1 MPQAI
6 AVGKSGLK
14 EPMTTAYEDGA
25 ANTHAAREISR
36 ARVKISKPTEVA
48 TGGKTGSP
56 AEPAPTSLRGRILG
70 FVAVVQTIL
79 FLGHWFIYQTWA
91 AFAGPSGASINTYVG
106 ATLAVLSI
114 SLVSATLLAHRFNN
128 RPVRILY
135 RIAAV
140 WLGFLN
146 FFFLAAGVSW
156 LIYGAARLFGFSVN
170 GPILATLIFGSAALA
185 AVIGL
190 LNARWIRVKR
200 ISVKLAD
207 LPLSW
212 RGRVAAM
219 VSDVHL
225 GHVNGLGFMRRIV
238 SMLRLLKP
246 DVVFI
251 TGDLFDGTKVNPS
264 ALAAPWKS
272 LAPTLGSYFVTG
284 NHEEFTDPRNYLE
297 GISRAGIRVLR
308 NERVVIDG
316 LQVVGVHF
324 SSTTHP
330 DHFSSVLK
338 AANIDKTRASILLS
352 HAPHALEVAEKAG
365 ISLQLSGHTHRGQ
378 IFPSTWFTKRIFGAY
393 TYGLRTF
400 RNLVVYTTS
409 GVGTWGPPLRLGTNP
424 EIVLMRFE

>member
-1 MPQAI
+1 
-6 AVGKSGLK
+6 
-14 EPMTTAYEDGA
+14 MTTAYRDGT
-25 ANTHAAREISR
+25 ANTDAARELSR
-36 ARVKISKPTEVA
+36 ARVKISQPTEAVPDQ
-48 TGGKTGSP
+48 KTRSQAGS
-56 AEPAPTSLRGRILG
+56 APTSLRGRILR
-70 FVAVVQTIL
+70 FIAMVQTIL
-79 FLGHWFIYQTWA
+79 FLGHWFIYQTWT
-91 AFAGPSGASINTYVG
+91 AFAGPSESRINPYVG
-106 ATLAVLSI
+106 ATLALLSI
-114 SLVSATLLAHRFNN
+114 SFVSATLLAHRFNN

-135 RIAAV
+135 RIAAI

-156 LIYGAARLFGFSVN
+156 LIYGTARLFGMSVN
-170 GPILATLIFGSAALA
+170 RPVFITLIFGLAAGT

-190 LNARWIRVKR
+190 LNAQWVRVKR
-200 ISVKLAD
+200 ISVKLD
-207 LPLSW
+207 QLPPAW
-212 RGRVAAM
+212 RGRVAAL

-238 SMLRLLKP
+238 STLRLLKP

-251 TGDLFDGTKVNPS
+251 TGDLFDGTRVNPS

-272 LAPTLGSYFVTG
+272 LAPRFGSYFVTG
-284 NHEEFTDPRNYLE
+284 NHEEFADPRNYLE
-297 GISRAGIRVLR
+297 GISRAGVRVLR
-308 NERVVIDG
+308 NEKVVIDG

-330 DHFSSVLK
+330 DHFSSVLE
-338 AANIDKTRASILLS
+338 AANIDKAQASILLS
-352 HAPHALEVAEKAG
+352 HVPHALEVAEKAG

-393 TYGLRTF
+393 TYGLQTF

>member
-1 MPQAI
+1 
-6 AVGKSGLK
+6 
-14 EPMTTAYEDGA
+14 MTTAYEDGT
-25 ANTHAAREISR
+25 ANTDAAREIAR
-36 ARVKISKPTEVA
+36 ARVKISQPSEAAPTRP
-48 TGGKTGSP
+48 SRSQ
-56 AEPAPTSLRGRILG
+56 AESSPTSLRGRILR

-91 AFAGPSGASINTYVG
+91 AFAGPSESRINPYVG
-106 ATLAVLSI
+106 ATLALLSI
-114 SLVSATLLAHRFNN
+114 SFVSATLLAHRFNN
-128 RPVRILY
+128 RAVRTLY

-146 FFFLAAGVSW
+146 FFFLAAVMSW
-156 LIYGAARLFGFSVN
+156 LIYGAGRLFGIPLN
-170 GPILATLIFGSAALA
+170 GPIFITLIFGLA
-185 AVIGL
+185 ACTALIGL
-190 LNARWIRVKR
+190 VNAQWVRVKR
-200 ISVKLAD
+200 ISVKLD
-207 LPLSW
+207 QLPPAW
-212 RGRVAAM
+212 RGRVAAL

-238 SMLRLLKP
+238 STLRLLRP

-272 LAPTLGSYFVTG
+272 LAPTFGSYFVTG

-297 GISRAGIRVLR
+297 GISRAGVRVLR
-308 NERVVIDG
+308 NEKVVIDG

-330 DHFSSVLK
+330 DHFSSVLE
-338 AANIDKTRASILLS
+338 AANIDKAQPSILLS

-393 TYGLRTF
+393 TYGLQTF
-400 RNLVVYTTS
+400 RNLAVYTTS

-424 EIVLMRFE
+424 EIVLLRFE

>member
-14 EPMTTAYEDGA
+14 EPMTTAYEDGT
-25 ANTHAAREISR
+25 ANTHAAREIPR
-36 ARVKISKPTEVA
+36 ARVKISQPAETA
-48 TGGKTGSP
+48 PNRKTGSQ

-91 AFAGPSGASINTYVG
+91 VFAGPATRINAYVG

-114 SLVSATLLAHRFNN
+114 TFVSATLLAHRFNN
-128 RPVRILY
+128 RAVRILY
-135 RIAAV
+135 RVAAI

-156 LIYGAARLFGFSVN
+156 LIYSVARLFGFSVN
-170 GPILATLIFGSAALA
+170 GPIFATLIFGSAATA
-185 AVIGL
+185 AVFGL
-190 LNARWIRVKR
+190 VNARWIRVKR
-200 ISVKLAD
+200 ISVKLAN
-207 LPLSW
+207 LPPSW
-212 RGRVAAM
+212 RGRVAAL

-225 GHVNGLGFMRRIV
+225 GHVNGLGFIRRIV
-238 SMLRLLKP
+238 SMLRLLTP

-251 TGDLFDGTKVNPS
+251 TGDLLDGTKVNPS

-272 LAPTLGSYFVTG
+272 LAPTFGTYFVTG

-297 GISRAGIRVLR
+297 GISRAGVRVLR
-308 NERVVIDG
+308 DQKVVIDG
-316 LQVVGVHF
+316 LQVVGVDF

-330 DHFSSVLK
+330 DRFSSVLE
-338 AANIDKTRASILLS
+338 AANIDRAQASILLS
-352 HAPHALEVAEKAG
+352 HAPHALEVAERAG

-400 RNLVVYTTS
+400 RNLAVYTTS

-424 EIVLMRFE
+424 EIVLIRFE